1 LNGLEGNQQDLID
14 SGETLSNEKEKSV
27 MIVQEEEEELLEC
40 YMLESDEDESLQE
53 LVPFKEDSIV
63 ASELQGTNESIL
75 EQPESES
82 ITFNVDDF
90 FS

>member
-1 LNGLEGNQQDLID
+1 
-14 SGETLSNEKEKSV
+14 
-27 MIVQEEEEELLEC
+27 
-40 YMLESDEDESLQE
+40 MLESDEDESLQE
-53 LVPFKEDSIV
+53 LVPFKEDSII
-63 ASELQGTNESIL
+63 ASELQETNEKTNESIL

>member
-1 LNGLEGNQQDLID
+1 
-14 SGETLSNEKEKSV
+14 
-27 MIVQEEEEELLEC
+27 
-40 YMLESDEDESLQE
+40 MLESDEDESLQE

-90 FS
+90 FSW